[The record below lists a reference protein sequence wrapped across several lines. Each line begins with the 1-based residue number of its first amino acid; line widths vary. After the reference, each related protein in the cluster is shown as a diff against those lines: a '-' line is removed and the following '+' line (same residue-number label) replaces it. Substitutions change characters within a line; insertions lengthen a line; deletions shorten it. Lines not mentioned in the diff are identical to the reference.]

1 MNQLSLNP
9 NNNIF
14 TGNLNLPDKEALVYC
29 LADNW
34 GTFDW
39 MSSALSSRTI
49 RVEGY
54 YGQHQKPVI
63 FDPTV
68 VAQVSTTSLS
78 GSNLI
83 VNFQD
88 PSYDAFRLE
97 DVVYDNTLGS
107 HQGRVISHG
116 PGTITLEPA
125 PTSGGSLITFDTTT
139 MFLGGAYVTAI
150 YRNSGI
156 GDSTASESLFQTP
169 SYINYQPSVHRDNLT
184 ISEMDKGKTFVQIE
198 GTDMWYYA
206 YQLQFLKRIKRQKDC
221 KSFFSIYGNQP
232 SSTLPGGMVN
242 YSRGFIDAINDPV
255 AGGVTMN
262 TSSPMTK
269 PNYETFINKMSDR
282 QATDTTYNIPQIM
295 GRGALNSLQ
304 QFTAPYIQFAGKNN
318 TFGGMEVKG
327 FDVYSYTIAGIHTD
341 IMISAFLNNP
351 YAFPTISTVNQY
363 RRMQNTILTVDMGL
377 YDTPGAST
385 QLPAIETIYFGDKEE
400 YWYYKPGVTSSS
412 LLGLSNDGFNNSMG
426 YNLAVSD
433 APSTGIGY
441 YSNSA
446 KAFMPFRMGIY
457 QTS

>member
-14 TGNLNLPDKEALVYC
+14 TGNLDLPDKEALVYD
-29 LADNW
+29 LTGGW
-34 GTFDW
+34 GMFDW
-39 MSSALSSRTI
+39 MASAMSSKTI

-54 YGQHQKPVI
+54 YGQYQKPVI

-68 VAQVSTTSLS
+68 VAQVATQTIS
-78 GSNLI
+78 GNNLI
-83 VNFQD
+83 ITWTDPTYDNFR
-88 PSYDAFRLE
+88 FE
-97 DVVYDNTLGS
+97 DIVYDNTIAS
-107 HQGRVISHG
+107 NQGRVISHSA
-116 PGTITLEPA
+116 GTITIEPA
-125 PTSGGSLITFDTTT
+125 PAYGGSLITFGSTT
-139 MFLGGAYVTAI
+139 FAVGSYVTAI

-169 SYINYQPSVHRDNLT
+169 NYITYQTSVMRDNLT
-184 ISEMDKGKTFVQIE
+184 IAEMDKGKTFVQIE

-206 YQLQFLKRIKRQKDC
+206 YQLQFQKRIKRMKDM
-221 KSFFSIYGNQP
+221 KSMFSIFGNQP
-232 SSTLPGGMVN
+232 NSPLLGGMVN
-242 YSRGFIDAINDPV
+242 YSKGFIDAVNDATV
-255 AGGVTMN
+255 GGVTMN

-269 PNYETFINKMSDR
+269 ANYETFINKMSDR

-295 GRGALNSLQ
+295 GRGALQALQ

-318 TFGGMEVKG
+318 TFGGLDVEG
-327 FDVYSYTIAGIHTD
+327 LDVYTYTIAGIHTD
-341 IMISAFLNNP
+341 IIISAFLNNP
-351 YAFPTISTVNQY
+351 YSFPTQSAVNQY

-377 YDTPGAST
+377 YDTPGGSG
-385 QLPAIETIYFGDKEE
+385 QLPAIESLYFGDKEE

-457 QTS
+457 QTT